1 MIADLQSTWHSLHLV
16 DVFDILLVW
25 VVVYRVLLLAKRS
38 GAVQILSGIGI
49 LSIAYFVS
57 IWLELITFH
66 WILETFFTNLFLIV
80 VILFQTEIRQAL
92 AQLGSNPLL
101 TGVTPLKEAHLIEE
115 IAKAASTLA
124 QKGLGALIV
133 IENEI
138 SLDYFIEL
146 GPRVDAE
153 VQGDL
158 LLSLFQPSSPLHD
171 GAVLIRSG
179 RIEHAGCFLPL
190 SKNPIIDRNLGTRH
204 RAALGLT
211 EESDAFVLVVSEENR
226 SVSLVSGGQL
236 VMDVDHFRVRKELY
250 KLFNLKMKA
259 DPGGPA

>member
-1 MIADLQSTWHSLHLV
+1 M
-16 DVFDILLVW
+16 
-25 VVVYRVLLLAKRS
+25 
-38 GAVQILSGIGI
+38 
-49 LSIAYFVS
+49 
-57 IWLELITFH
+57 
-66 WILETFFTNLFLIV
+66 
-80 VILFQTEIRQAL
+80 
-92 AQLGSNPLL
+92 GSNPLL